1 MWKPSRGVRRIM
13 EEMRK
18 FSVITIFPE
27 LIEGYVKSALLGR
40 AAAKKFL
47 KITAVDL
54 RAFSR
59 GRHKKARPTKE
70 RPWSFRRVDGSPF
83 GGGPGMVMQ
92 VDPIYRAVQKI
103 NSDARRGQSSD
114 RKRRR
119 TRVILFSTRGKIFD
133 QKTARRLARYDHLIF
148 IAGRYEGVDERVAA
162 HIADEEIS
170 MGNFV
175 LAGGEL
181 PALTVI
187 EAVAR
192 HIPGVLGKRES
203 LEELKG
209 SYPVYT
215 HPPKFSPKGKFKR
228 TTAAAWS
235 VPSVLLSGDHAKIS
249 EWRTKHG
256 KRSSPSGLLSVF

>member
-1 MWKPSRGVRRIM
+1 M

-27 LIEGYVKSALLGR
+27 LIEGYAKAALLGR
-40 AAAKKFL
+40 AAAKKLL
-47 KITAVDL
+47 KVEAVNL
-54 RAFSR
+54 RDFSHEPAYR
-59 GRHKKARPTKE
+59 TGRRHKKARPTKE
-70 RPWSFRRVDGSPF
+70 RPWSFGRVDDAPF

-92 VDPIYRAVQKI
+92 VDPIYRAVQKL
-103 NSDARRGQSSD
+103 NSDAQSRSSD
-114 RKRRR
+114 RKRRK

-133 QKTARRLARYDHLIF
+133 QETARRLARYDHLIF

-170 MGNFV
+170 MGDFV

-215 HPPKFSPKGKFKR
+215 RPPKFSPKGKFKR
-228 TTAAAWS
+228 ASAAAWS
-235 VPSVLLSGDHAKIS
+235 VPPVLLSGDHAKIS